1 MKILITG
8 VAGFIGSHLLS
19 YCLHEGHTVIGIDN
33 FLTGKIENIQA
44 VMRENEV
51 FSSRFMLHREDIRNR
66 EKMLALSAGVDII
79 FHEAAIGSVPWS
91 IQDPLLTHETNLTG
105 FLNILEAARTN
116 HVKRVIYAS
125 SSAVFGNAVDV
136 PAIEGHEGA
145 SLSPY
150 AASKFSQEIYAQAY
164 ARCYGLETVGLRY
177 FNVFGIRQD
186 PNGAYAAVIPK
197 WAAAMA
203 ADKPCTIFGNGTST
217 RDYCH
222 VSNIVQANAL
232 AMTADLKQFGEKG
245 IAPAFNI
252 GCGQKTSLIE
262 LHKALAQAFEEK
274 YGITVRK
281 PEFHPPRMG
290 DIEHSMADISRAKRM
305 LQFTPQIS
313 VVQGLKLLIAQS
325 NFDIIKS
332 F

>member
-19 YCLHEGHTVIGIDN
+19 HCLHEGHTVIGIDN
-33 FLTGKIENIQA
+33 FLTGKIENIQS
-44 VMRENEV
+44 VMNESED
-51 FSSRFMLHREDIRNR
+51 FPSRFTLHREDIRHR
-66 EKMLALSAGVDII
+66 ECMQALCAGIDII

-105 FLNILEAARTN
+105 FLNILEAARIN

-125 SSAVFGNAVDV
+125 SSAVFGNATHV
-136 PAIEGHEGA
+136 PAVEGHEGD

-164 ARCYGLETVGLRY
+164 ARCYGLQTIGLRY

-197 WAAAMA
+197 WAACMA
-203 ADKPCTIFGNGTST
+203 ANKPCTIFGDGSST

-222 VSNIVQANAL
+222 VSNIVQANHL
-232 AMTADLKQFGEKG
+232 AITADFSAFGEEG
-245 IAPAFNI
+245 LAPVFNI

-262 LHKALAQAFEEK
+262 LHEAMARAFGQK
-274 YGITVRK
+274 YHIPILK
-281 PEFHPPRMG
+281 PEFQPPRAG
-290 DIEHSMADISRAKRM
+290 DIEHSMADISRAKQM
-305 LQFTPQIS
+305 LQFTPNIS
-313 VVQGLKLLIAQS
+313 AAHGLKLLIDKS
-325 NFDIIKS
+325 NFDIIS
-332 F
+332 R